1 MVGVSS
7 RSSQKYLGIGIKIY
21 LDFSE
26 TIWYYVLRPQRSDGC
41 CGLTYEATKRSTE
54 RGLL

>member
-7 RSSQKYLGIGIKIY
+7 LSSQKYPGIGIKIS

-26 TIWYYVLRPQRSDGC
+26 TIWYYRNFG
-41 CGLTYEATKRSTE
+41 TYEATKA
-54 RGLL
+54 

>member
-7 RSSQKYLGIGIKIY
+7 LSNQKYPGIGIKIY

-26 TIWYYVLRPQRSDGC
+26 TMWY
-41 CGLTYEATKRSTE
+41 
-54 RGLL
+54 

>member
-1 MVGVSS
+1 MVGALS
-7 RSSQKYLGIGIKIY
+7 RSSRKCPGIGIKIS

-26 TIWYYVLRPQRSDGC
+26 TVWYYRNFG
-41 CGLTYEATKRSTE
+41 TYEATKRSTE